1 MRALLKVLWF
11 FIVLLIVSSC
21 MRPQEEMA
29 LIEHRAPSIPKKEEV
44 IVIDAGH
51 GGKDCGSANKS
62 SGYEEKSLTLETALK
77 TKEFLEEMG
86 YTVIMTRENDEYIPL
101 KKRAEIANEKN
112 ANLFVSIHYNHCP
125 SREANGIEVFVYKE
139 KTPHSNRIQESH
151 HLAEQVSTHIVK
163 YTGLHCRGTK
173 LGNLAV
179 VRETKMP
186 AILVEGG
193 FLSNP
198 SEREKIKDPRHRAN
212 LAWGIARGI
221 DHYFS
226 LKKK

>member
-1 MRALLKVLWF
+1 MRSILTTLWF
-11 FIVLLIVSSC
+11 IAIVVTVSSC
-21 MRPQEEMA
+21 MRPQQEISIIEERSP
-29 LIEHRAPSIPKKEEV
+29 LPKKEEL

-62 SGYEEKSLTLETALK
+62 AGYEEKSLTLETALK

-86 YTVIMTRENDEYIPL
+86 YTVILTRESDDYVPL
-101 KKRAEIANEKN
+101 KKRAEIANSKG
-112 ANLFVSIHYNHCP
+112 ADLFVSIHYNHCP
-125 SREANGIEVFVYKE
+125 SREAHGIEVFVYKE
-139 KTPHSNRIQESH
+139 KTHSHRIQESH
-151 HLAEQVSTHIVK
+151 HLAEQVSTHVVK
-163 YTGLHCRGTK
+163 YTGLHSRGTK

-186 AILVEGG
+186 AILIEGG

-198 SEREKIKDPRHRAN
+198 TEREKIKDPRYRSN
-212 LAWGIARGI
+212 LAWGIARGV
-221 DHYFS
+221 DHYLC

>member
-1 MRALLKVLWF
+1 MHSYLKAFWFIALVV
-11 FIVLLIVSSC
+11 IASSC
-21 MRPQEEMA
+21 MRPSEEMA
-29 LIEHRAPSIPKKEEV
+29 LIEQRAPLPKKEEL

-86 YTVIMTRENDEYIPL
+86 YTVLLTRENDEYIPL
-101 KKRAEIANEKN
+101 KKRAEIANSKG
-112 ANLFVSIHYNHCP
+112 ADLFVSIHYNHCP
-125 SREANGIEVFVYKE
+125 SREAHGIEVFVYKE
-139 KTPHSNRIQESH
+139 KTPHSHRIQESH
-151 HLAEQVSTHIVK
+151 RLAEQVSTHVVK
-163 YTGLHCRGTK
+163 YTGLHSRGTK

-198 SEREKIKDPRHRAN
+198 TEREKIKDPRYRAN
-212 LAWGIARGI
+212 LAWGIARGV
-221 DHYFS
+221 DHYFF